1 MSTLIQPAKDG
12 RLHWRKISK
21 HVHQLMALDG
31 GTCGTVVLQDKA
43 NRYSASTHRTYLGPF
58 ETEQDAKRAVE
69 DAVERECS

>member
-12 RLHWRKISK
+12 RLQWRKVSK
-21 HVHQLMALDG
+21 SVHQLMALDG
-31 GTCGTVVLQDKA
+31 GTCGTVVLQAKA
-43 NRYSASTHRTYLGPF
+43 SRYSASTHRTYLGGF